1 MTHKMQCPAC
11 ESYPSSVLADF
22 ENGEPCRVR
31 ELPNEAA
38 SAILAAR
45 ARSAD
50 AQLTAQFEEAITRA
64 TRAEVQSKPFRSPRR
79 GSAGSGRAVREP
91 GEAPMSIMDIVE
103 FLLAQIG
110 ETEARAR
117 IVPRIVLADA
127 SGESFGWYD
136 PNRVL
141 AECEAKRRIIDDAAE
156 YFDHRGGIEST
167 DGLAGRALSYLALP
181 YDNHPDYRAGWAP
194 EEARA

>member
-1 MTHKMQCPAC
+1 MDERLMTHNMQCPAC
-11 ESYPSSVLADF
+11 ESYTSSVLADF
-22 ENGEPCRVR
+22 ENAEPCRVCQ
-31 ELPNEAA
+31 LPNEAA
-38 SAILAAR
+38 SAILATR

-91 GEAPMSIMDIVE
+91 GEAPVRIMDIVE
-103 FLLAQIG
+103 FLLA
-110 ETEARAR
+110 
-117 IVPRIVLADA
+117 RIVLADA

-141 AECEAKRRIIDDAAE
+141 AECEAKRRIIDGAAE

-167 DGLAGRALSYLALP
+167 DGLAGRGLSYLALP
-181 YDNHPDYRAGWAP
+181 YANHPDYRAGWAP